1 MESTL
6 AKSPDRRLWLRA
18 QRRNYDRPMSVNR
31 RTFLKFGTALTAG
44 TLVQPFAEPIAS
56 ALAASTDVT
65 HGARSS
71 KQIALTFHGAGPTS
85 YANSLLEIFK
95 STSTPV
101 TVFAIG
107 SWLKANP
114 TMAKK
119 ILDGGHDIG
128 NHTMNHYQMKTL
140 NAAKVKSEIAG
151 CAAELKSLIGNHGA
165 FFRPSGTQYST
176 ELIRKT
182 AATFGYT
189 QCISYDVDSHDY
201 QDPGKE
207 EVIKNVMSSIKGGS
221 IVSLHFGHKNTV
233 EAIPALINKL
243 HDAGFK
249 PVTLTQLIG
258 KK

>member
-1 MESTL
+1 MAPPISLDTSRTL
-6 AKSPDRRLWLRA
+6 ATTIT
-18 QRRNYDRPMSVNR
+18 PMSVNR
-31 RTFLKFGTALTAG
+31 RTFLKLGTALTAG
-44 TLVQPFAEPIAS
+44 
-56 ALAASTDVT
+56 ALLDPLFSPLSQATSPDIT
-65 HGARSS
+65 HGPRSS
-71 KQIALTFHGAGPTS
+71 KNIALTFHGAGSTAF
-85 YANSLLEIFK
+85 ANSLLDLFS

-119 ILDGGHDIG
+119 IVDGGHDIG

-176 ELIRKT
+176 ALIRQT
-182 AATFGYT
+182 ALKFGYS

-201 QDPGKE
+201 QDVGKSA
-207 EVIKNVMSSIKGGS
+207 VIRNVMTNIKGGS

-233 EAIPALINKL
+233 EALPSLISEL
-243 HDAGFK
+243 HNAGYK
-249 PVTLTQLIG
+249 PVTVTQLLG
-258 KK
+258 AK

>member
-1 MESTL
+1 
-6 AKSPDRRLWLRA
+6 
-18 QRRNYDRPMSVNR
+18 MSVNR

-44 TLVQPFAEPIAS
+44 
-56 ALAASTDVT
+56 ALLDPLLTPVAQALSPDIT
-65 HGARSS
+65 HGPRNA
-71 KQIALTFHGAGPTS
+71 KNIALTFHGAGSTS
-85 YANSLLEIFK
+85 YANSILEILK
-95 STSTPV
+95 SGSAPV

-107 SWLKANP
+107 AWIKENP

-165 FFRPSGTQYST
+165 FFRPSGTQYSNA
-176 ELIRKT
+176 LIRQT
-182 AATFGYT
+182 ALKYGYS

-201 QDPGKE
+201 QDPGKAA
-207 EVIKNVMSSIKGGS
+207 VIKNVMTNIKGGS

-233 EAIPALINKL
+233 EALPTL
-243 HDAGFK
+243 
-249 PVTLTQLIG
+249 LTQLHSAGYTPVSLTTLIG
-258 KK
+258 KI

>member
-1 MESTL
+1 
-6 AKSPDRRLWLRA
+6 
-18 QRRNYDRPMSVNR
+18 MSVNR

-44 TLVQPFAEPIAS
+44 
-56 ALAASTDVT
+56 ALLDPLLTPVAQALSPDIT
-65 HGARSS
+65 HGPRNA
-71 KQIALTFHGAGPTS
+71 KNIALTFHGAGSTS
-85 YANSLLEIFK
+85 YANSILEILK
-95 STSTPV
+95 SGSAPV

-107 SWLKANP
+107 AWIKENP

-165 FFRPSGTQYST
+165 FFRPSGTQYSNA
-176 ELIRKT
+176 LIRQT
-182 AATFGYT
+182 ALKYGYS

-201 QDPGKE
+201 QDPGKAA
-207 EVIKNVMSSIKGGS
+207 VIKNVMTNIKGGS

-233 EAIPALINKL
+233 EALPTL
-243 HDAGFK
+243 
-249 PVTLTQLIG
+249 LTQLHGAGYTPVSLTTLIG
-258 KK
+258 KI

>member
-1 MESTL
+1 
-6 AKSPDRRLWLRA
+6 
-18 QRRNYDRPMSVNR
+18 MSVNR

-44 TLVQPFAEPIAS
+44 AFIEPILTPISQAVS
-56 ALAASTDVT
+56 QVTSPDIT
-65 HGARSS
+65 HGSRST
-71 KQIALTFHGAGPTS
+71 KKIALTFHGAGPLA
-85 YANSLLEIFK
+85 YANSLLDIFV

-119 ILDGGHDIG
+119 IIDGGHDIG
-128 NHTMNHYQMKTL
+128 NHTMNHYHMKTL

-176 ELIRKT
+176 ALIRQT
-182 AATFGYT
+182 ALKYGYS

-201 QDPGKE
+201 QDPGKVA
-207 EVIKNVMSSIKGGS
+207 VIKNVMQNIKGGS

-233 EAIPALINKL
+233 EALPTLITEL
-243 HDAGFK
+243 HNAGYT
-249 PVTLTQLIG
+249 PVTVTQLVG
-258 KK
+258 KL

>member
-1 MESTL
+1 
-6 AKSPDRRLWLRA
+6 
-18 QRRNYDRPMSVNR
+18 MSVNR

-44 TLVQPFAEPIAS
+44 TLFEPLYAPIS
-56 ALAASTDVT
+56 NALSPDIT
-65 HGARSS
+65 HGPRNE
-71 KQIALTFHGAGPTS
+71 KKIALTFHGAGSVT
-85 YANSLLEIFK
+85 YANSLLDIFK

-119 ILDGGHDIG
+119 IVDGGHDIG

-140 NAAKVKSEIAG
+140 NAAKVKSEISG
-151 CAAELKSLIGNHGA
+151 CAAELKTLIGNHGS

-176 ELIRKT
+176 PLIRQT
-182 AATFGYT
+182 ALKYGYS

-201 QDPGKE
+201 QDPGKTA
-207 EVIKNVMSSIKGGS
+207 VINNVMSSIKGGS

-233 EAIPALINKL
+233 EALPTLLTKL
-243 HDAGFK
+243 HDAGYA

-258 KK
+258 KI